1 MRKLLKLSHGPI
13 VRGMRVQ
20 KQLQKSRKDGQNAAR
35 QIEIKRE
42 QEEK

>member
-1 MRKLLKLSHGPI
+1 MTKLLTLSHDP
-13 VRGMRVQ
+13 VVCWMRVQ